1 LIKIISDTPWYIF
14 ILCLTVGALY
24 SLLLYFKEK
33 RSGDLSKLL
42 QNCLI
47 ALRFVSVSLICI
59 LLAGIFLKHI
69 VNHTEDPLVLL
80 AVDNS
85 TSIVSNK
92 DSIEARSNI
101 KQSLEKLKTSLSEKF
116 TIKQIVFGERT
127 RQSDSIDF
135 KDKETDIFQLINDI
149 NNNYAGQNVGALII
163 ASDGII
169 NKGANPIYLTDKLK
183 FPVYTIA
190 LGDTNE
196 VKDVSIQKIDHNQV
210 AYLGN
215 QFVAQVNINAVKF
228 IGQEINISVLKNN
241 IKKGEQK
248 LKINSNNYI
257 SSVNF
262 VLEADAPGLQRFQ
275 VNITPLKE
283 ETNILNNSQSFMVD
297 VIDNRDKILIVANSP
312 HPDIAALSESIESLK
327 NYEIVKDLSSEPNKL
342 IKAYSLVIIHNYN
355 FNHKR
360 IVDECVTNK
369 IPYFIINPAMNAG
382 LTELKVSSNME
393 RLNDAEPKL
402 NKGFG
407 LFTISD
413 ELKKLMNVLPAVKSL
428 FGKYT
433 VSNGSQILIQQQIG
447 AVETTDPILL
457 FNEVNGLKS
466 AVFAAD
472 GLWKWRLRNFQEN
485 GNFNAFTELISK
497 SIQFLAV
504 KSDKSFFRVY
514 TEKFVKENEVIEFNA
529 EVYNKSYELITEPDV
544 TLVLKN
550 EIGKTYNYT
559 FSKTETAYRLNAGY
573 LPAGEY
579 AYEAKTKINEQ
590 VQIKKGLVI
599 VKPVISEKIN
609 TVADHALL
617 NKLSTQTNGKLF
629 YLNNI
634 NELNKLILSNESIK
648 PITYSQNETSDLIDL
663 KWLFA
668 LIVVLLTAE
677 WFIRKYSGLI

>member
-1 LIKIISDTPWYIF
+1 M
-14 ILCLTVGALY
+14 CLTVGALY